1 MIMDSLLQRS
11 VTTSVA
17 RNLASTTKTSPKMM
31 SITPRWLLS
40 LLPWVQ
46 VDGGT
51 YRVNRTKVELTKAE
65 RIGVDLSGGVASFP
79 PESLRS
85 VPLFSQ
91 LSDAIIGRLVSRF
104 KTEQVS
110 LGNKLIGE
118 GEDGNTFF
126 ILAQGQVEV
135 LSKGIHG
142 SNLRLALL
150 SEGEFF
156 GETDLVSDKPS
167 DVTIRTITPCVLL
180 TLSRKE
186 LDAALGEEPNLVGD
200 FQRAIAEHQELQ
212 STVNRYG
219 ERNIDLVSGFA
230 ENVEI
235 PETFVDYSA
244 SPREYSLSAVQ
255 TVVRVHT
262 RVSDLYNNPYNQ
274 LEEQMRLT
282 IEGIKERQEWE
293 LINSKKFGLI
303 NSVDPA
309 MRISTRYGAPTPD
322 DLDELLALVWKKP
335 AFFLAHPKAIAAF
348 ERECTWRGVPPVTT
362 NLFGAPVI
370 TWRGVPLVPC
380 DKLEMK
386 SRYSGNQWF
395 GTTSILL
402 LRVGEADQGVVG
414 LHQAGI
420 PGEIMPSLSARLMG
434 LDSLGVASYLL
445 TLYFSAAV
453 LTDDALGVLENV
465 EVGYYHDY
473 EHRGLHG
480 FLDGSGI

>member
-1 MIMDSLLQRS
+1 MPDNLLQRS

-17 RNLASTTKTSPKMM
+17 RNLANTTKTSPKMM

-46 VDGGT
+46 VAGGT
-51 YRVNRTKVELTKAE
+51 YRVNRTKVELTKAQ
-65 RIGVDLSGGVASFP
+65 RIAVELSGQVASFP
-79 PESLRS
+79 AESLRS
-85 VPLFSQ
+85 VPLFSG
-91 LSDAIIGRLVSRF
+91 LPGPIINRLGARF
-104 KTEQVS
+104 ETQTAA
-110 LGNKLIGE
+110 LGNKLIVEGE
-118 GEDGNTFF
+118 GGNKFF
-126 ILAQGQVEV
+126 IIAQGQVEV
-135 LSKGIHG
+135 LSKGVHG
-142 SNLRLALL
+142 SDLRIALL
-150 SEGEFF
+150 TEGEFF
-156 GETDLVSDKPS
+156 GETDVVSDKPS

-180 TLSRKE
+180 TLSRKD
-186 LDAALGEEPNLVGD
+186 LDAVLKELPNLKED
-200 FQRAIAEHQELQ
+200 FKRAIDEHLELR

-244 SPREYSLSAVQ
+244 HPREYSLSAVQ

-262 RVSDLYNNPYNQ
+262 RVSDLYNDPFNQ

-293 LINSKKFGLI
+293 LINSKKFGLLH
-303 NSVDPA
+303 SVDPA

-362 NLFGAPVI
+362 NLFGVPVI
-370 TWRGVPLVPC
+370 LWRGIPLVPC
-380 DKLEMK
+380 DKLEIN
-386 SRYSGNQWF
+386 SRYQSNLSF

-414 LHQAGI
+414 LHQTGI

-445 TLYFSAAV
+445 TTYFSCAV

-473 EHRGLHG
+473 RDRGHKG
-480 FLDGSGI
+480 FEDGLGI

>member
-1 MIMDSLLQRS
+1 MSDGLLQRS

-17 RNLASTTKTSPKMM
+17 RNLANTTKTSPKMM
-31 SITPRWLLS
+31 SITPRWSLR

-51 YRVNRTKVELTKAE
+51 FRVNRTKVELAKAQ
-65 RIGVDLSGGVASFP
+65 RVAVDVINGAVVFP
-79 PESLRS
+79 PASLRS

-91 LSDAIIGRLVSRF
+91 LSDVVLARMVSRF
-104 KTEQVS
+104 KTEEVS
-110 LGNKLIGE
+110 LGNKLIIE
-118 GEDGNTFF
+118 GEDGNKFF
-126 ILAQGQVEV
+126 ILAHGQVEV
-135 LSKGIHG
+135 LSKGVHG
-142 SNLRLALL
+142 SDLRSALL
-150 SEGEFF
+150 TEGEYF
-156 GETDLVSDKPS
+156 GEIDLVSDKPS
-167 DVTIRTITPCVLL
+167 EVTIRTNTPCVLL
-180 TLSRKE
+180 TLSRKD
-186 LDAALGEEPNLVGD
+186 LDVLLNEEPNLSEEFRRTID
-200 FQRAIAEHQELQ
+200 EHQELR
-212 STVNRYG
+212 STLNRYG

-235 PETFVDYSA
+235 PETFVDYS
-244 SPREYSLSAVQ
+244 STPREYSLSSVQ

-262 RVSDLYNNPYNQ
+262 RVSDLYNGPYDQ
-274 LEEQMRLT
+274 LQEQMRLT

-293 LINSKKFGLI
+293 LINSNKFGLLH
-303 NSVDPA
+303 SVDPA

-348 ERECTWRGVPPVTT
+348 ERECTWRGVPPVTM
-362 NLFGAPVI
+362 NLFGTPVI
-370 TWRGVPLVPC
+370 MWRGIPLVPC
-380 DKLEMK
+380 DKLEVK
-386 SRYSGNQWF
+386 SRYQSNQWY

-402 LRVGEADQGVVG
+402 LRTGEADQGVVG

-445 TLYFSAAV
+445 TLYFSCAV

-473 EHRGLHG
+473 EPAGTRGYQ
-480 FLDGSGI
+480 DGLGI